1 MKNFQNFACCK
12 SYISYPFLYIYR
24 YISICQ
30 ARILRWKLKVAIV
43 SDKIYKTLLLY
54 IFFCNVGTFLHEWIT
69 KESIYR
75 FYETNVIRNILP
87 VSFSIPLKHTV
98 QAVDFSLSKK
108 FPLFWQ
114 IGSGFGQ
121 SLIVADFNNDN
132 KDDIAVGAPMEGED
146 DMNKVDVGAVYIYY
160 GTLGSVRMCMRL
172 FQHTCTVDSLFYPST

>member
-12 SYISYPFLYIYR
+12 SYISYTFLYIYR

-43 SDKIYKTLLLY
+43 SDKIYKTLGELY
-54 IFFCNVGTFLHEWIT
+54 IFSAMSVLFYTN
-69 KESIYR
+69 SIYR

-146 DMNKVDVGAVYIYY
+146 EMNKVDVGAVYIYY

>member
-1 MKNFQNFACCK
+1 MSVLFYTN
-12 SYISYPFLYIYR
+12 
-24 YISICQ
+24 
-30 ARILRWKLKVAIV
+30 
-43 SDKIYKTLLLY
+43 
-54 IFFCNVGTFLHEWIT
+54 
-69 KESIYR
+69 SIYR

-87 VSFSIPLKHTV
+87 VSFSIPFIHTV